1 MMKPAGWFQIGWSTD
16 FPPGHIAAEA
26 VLRRGDGGV
35 PRRRRDAPCSRRVL
49 RPHGRPSRLWRRG
62 LRRPGGLPV
71 PRLGVERRRSR
82 TSASRTRIDPTGRC
96 AIRSWPVMEQND
108 IVYLWHHRDGSG
120 PVVDAARCLRSAR
133 RRRRGL
139 RLPRCA
145 SRTDRSDS
153 APLALDPF
161 VVLDNAADPSHF
173 KTVHETKAIPV
184 VVSSEP
190 EGHLFRVKLG
200 FGVEVGDGPGPRDR
214 RRARHPRGRRRAVVH
229 RPRQPDDSRTS

>member
-1 MMKPAGWFQIGWSTD
+1 MRRVPPYMMKPAGWFQIGWSTD
-16 FPPGHIAAEA
+16 FPPGQHCCEA
-26 VLRRGDGGV
+26 VLRRGGGGV

-120 PVVDAARCLRSAR
+120 PSWTPPDVFEAHGADVAGSDYHAAHPDGQIRFGALDRSTRSSCWTTRPTRHTSRPCTR
-133 RRRRGL
+133 RRR
-139 RLPRCA
+139 
-145 SRTDRSDS
+145 
-153 APLALDPF
+153 F
-161 VVLDNAADPSHF
+161 PS
-173 KTVHETKAIPV
+173 
-184 VVSSEP
+184 S
-190 EGHLFRVKLG
+190 
-200 FGVEVGDGPGPRDR
+200 
-214 RRARHPRGRRRAVVH
+214 
-229 RPRQPDDSRTS
+229 